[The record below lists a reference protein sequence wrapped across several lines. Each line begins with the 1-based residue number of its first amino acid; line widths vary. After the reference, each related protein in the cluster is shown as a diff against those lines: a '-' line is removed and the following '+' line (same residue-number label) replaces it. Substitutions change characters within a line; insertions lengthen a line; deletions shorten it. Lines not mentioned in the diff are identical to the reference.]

1 MPLRRNRAR
10 KEVQPKEEPF
20 SFAQVPEYTKPRPV
34 AKHATEVV
42 VVGWLWCIGFGQAAW
57 LAGQAVVHG
66 RWAGGR
72 KSGGRVGRL
81 SQEKNSAIDMILCGC
96 MHYFSSARAFSRSS
110 LAP

>member
-20 SFAQVPEYTKPRPV
+20 SFAQVPEYSKPRPV

-57 LAGQAVVHG
+57 LASQALVHG
-66 RWAGGR
+66 HAWCDRFQIPLIPDASVDC
-72 KSGGRVGRL
+72 KP
-81 SQEKNSAIDMILCGC
+81 NN
-96 MHYFSSARAFSRSS
+96 HT
-110 LAP
+110 